1 MGSGSLLR
9 VLARNFDVLAGP
21 LVAFVYPL
29 YASVKAIESKS
40 PVDDQ
45 QWLTYWVLHSLL
57 TLFEL
62 TFGSIIEWVPIWT
75 YAKLM
80 FNCWLVLPYFN
91 GASYVY
97 EHFVRPMVMNQQT
110 VKIWYVPR
118 KKGIFS
124 KPDDVLLAAEKFLE
138 ENGPDAF
145 QKLLNKAKNASKTTK
160 NDKHV
165 TFDLD
170 ENKKESKSWKNLRR
184 VRFSKGDADK
194 KTKPSH
200 GDRFV
205 TVDEV
210 KVERE
215 SRTPANKVDAERE
228 PKLTS
233 NPSNSGPAT
242 YDAIDVQSE
251 SNTWMNSSFMFF
263 DDDRRYWS

>member
-1 MGSGSLLR
+1 MVALYLL
-9 VLARNFDVLAGP
+9 
-21 LVAFVYPL
+21 
-29 YASVKAIESKS
+29 S
-40 PVDDQ
+40 
-45 QWLTYWVLHSLL
+45 
-57 TLFEL
+57 
-62 TFGSIIEWVPIWT
+62 
-75 YAKLM
+75 
-80 FNCWLVLPYFN
+80 
-91 GASYVY
+91 
-97 EHFVRPMVMNQQT
+97 
-110 VKIWYVPR
+110 
-118 KKGIFS
+118 
-124 KPDDVLLAAEKFLE
+124 FL
-138 ENGPDAF
+138 
-145 QKLLNKAKNASKTTK
+145 KAKNASKTTK